1 MVLLK
6 PKIDVKIENSITD
19 KNDSILVEAIFD
31 ETKYIFEMFMRQ
43 TSKHRQIQCLRDLSN
58 NVINNSANKKIILG
72 GDYNCGLCDIDMR
85 GGRPTSHKTLTL
97 H

>member
-19 KNDSILVEAIFD
+19 KNGSILVEAIFD
-31 ETKYIFEMFMRQ
+31 ETKYIFEMFKRQ

-58 NVINNSANKKIILG
+58 NVINNSANKKIISLVAITIG
-72 GDYNCGLCDIDMR
+72 HFEFPCASVSKR
-85 GGRPTSHKTLTL
+85 V
-97 H
+97 